1 MPDVI
6 PMQMTAAFWRG
17 KAQRA
22 QRSGDLPEAIRLY
35 RAALR
40 VQESSGV
47 RRELAQV
54 YADAHCFSASERL
67 YLENLAADAEDTD
80 SLYGLARTRSMAG
93 DRQEMADLLDLY
105 LRISPCGEQADHA
118 RDILWDMPRSSRP
131 KKRMRRAETLLYQAE
146 KRRGDPQ
153 TCQKLLRRSWRR
165 GHTPMAAQMLCR
177 FSLQSG
183 NAEAALRYAQ
193 DAAAMEPDNM
203 EARLLLAASLRQMK
217 MLHACASTLRLAA
230 ELCTEPVQMPV
241 FCQYALAIGGAQTAV
256 EMLEKALQKSPASA
270 DCMLLLAM
278 TLRVSEINKERAEE
292 LLQCAAAIDPDHP
305 KVHMLHN
312 MPSEDQPDPA
322 EQFKQSLEVLQRLG
336 AEGSDPQRLRDE
348 IFLMMQMPL
357 PGMTSL
363 AAALFLQM
371 GDAYGLRSVLLRGN
385 LPPQQTGMI
394 LGALASL
401 GSPLPCLA
409 RVDGHMMLLPQQQ
422 RPPYDADL
430 HDLLRHLL
438 RELKD
443 SVPLDLVVR
452 ETPAAWYALPES
464 IRRHCAQGRGAWDT
478 VLSAYLLYRA
488 GEANEAEKIQKESSC
503 PRCVRRGLRRLN
515 NRRENAR

>member
-35 RAALR
+35 RAALQ

-54 YADAHCFSASERL
+54 YADARCFSASERL
-67 YLENLAADAEDTD
+67 YFENLAADPGDTD
-80 SLYGLARTRSMAG
+80 SLYGLARMRSMAG

-105 LRISPCGEQADHA
+105 LRVSPCGEQADHA
-118 RDILWDMPRSSRP
+118 RDILWNMPRSSHP

-146 KRRGDPQ
+146 RRKNDPEA
-153 TCQKLLRRSWRR
+153 CQELLHRSWKR

-177 FSLQSG
+177 FSLQSEK
-183 NAEAALRYAQ
+183 AEAALRYAQ
-193 DAAAMEPDNM
+193 EAAALMPEDMET
-203 EARLLLAASLRQMK
+203 RLLLAAALRKMKMPHACVSALRQ
-217 MLHACASTLRLAA
+217 AA

-241 FCQYALAIGGAQTAV
+241 FCQYALAMDGAEIAV
-256 EMLEKALQKSPASA
+256 GMLEKALQKAPASA
-270 DCMLLLAM
+270 DCMILLAM
-278 TLRVSEINKERAEE
+278 TLSVSNLDEERAEE
-292 LLQCAAAIDPDHP
+292 LVRCASAIDPDHP
-305 KVHMLHN
+305 MLK
-312 MPSEDQPDPA
+312 MLPDMSSGDQIDPA
-322 EQFKQSLEVLQRLG
+322 ERFKQRLELLHRLG
-336 AEGSDPQRLRDE
+336 AEGSDPRRLRDE
-348 IFLMMQMPL
+348 IYLLMQMPL
-357 PGMTSL
+357 PGMMSL
-363 AAALFLQM
+363 AAALFLQI
-371 GDAYGLRSVLLRGN
+371 GDAQGLRSVLLYGN

-409 RVDGHMMLLPQQQ
+409 RVDGHLMLLPQQQ
-422 RPPYDADL
+422 KPPYDADL

-443 SVPLDLVVR
+443 RVPLDLAVR

-464 IRRHCAQGRGAWDT
+464 VRRHCAQGRGAWDT
-478 VLSAYLLYRA
+478 VMSAYLLYRA
-488 GEANEAEKIQKESSC
+488 GEADEAEKVRKKSSC

-515 NRRENAR
+515 NRRENAQ

>member
-22 QRSGDLPEAIRLY
+22 QRTGDLPEAIRLY

-67 YLENLAADAEDTD
+67 YLENLAADAGDTD
-80 SLYGLARTRSMAG
+80 SLYGLARTRSLAG

-105 LRISPCGEQADHA
+105 LRISPCGEQADNA
-118 RDILWDMPRSSRP
+118 RDILWDMPRSLQPR
-131 KKRMRRAETLLYQAE
+131 KRMRRAETLLYQAE
-146 KRRGDPQ
+146 RRKNDPQ
-153 TCQKLLRRSWRR
+153 TCQKLLRKSWRR
-165 GHTPMAAQMLCR
+165 GHTSMAAQMLCR

-183 NAEAALRYAQ
+183 KAEAALRYAQ
-193 DAAAMEPDNM
+193 DAAAMTPDDL
-203 EARLLLAASLRQMK
+203 ETRLLLAASLWQMK
-217 MLHACASTLRLAA
+217 MPHACASALRQAA
-230 ELCTEPVQMPV
+230 KLCTEPIQMPV
-241 FCQYALAIGGAQTAV
+241 FCQYALAMEGAEIAV
-256 EMLEKALQKSPASA
+256 ELLEKALQKAPASA

-278 TLRVSEINKERAEE
+278 TLRVSEMDEKRAEE
-292 LLQCAAAIDPDHP
+292 LLQCAAAIDPDDP
-305 KVHMLHN
+305 MLQMMA
-312 MPSEDQPDPA
+312 MPSEDQLNPG
-322 EQFKQSLEVLQRLG
+322 ERFKQSLELLQRLG
-336 AEGSDPQRLRDE
+336 VEGSDPQKLRNE
-348 IFLMMQMPL
+348 IFFMMQMPL
-357 PGMTSL
+357 PGITSL

-371 GDAYGLRSVLLRGN
+371 EDVYGLRSVLLRGN

-394 LGALASL
+394 LGALATL

-443 SVPLDLVVR
+443 SVPLDLAVR
-452 ETPAAWYALPES
+452 ETPAAWHALPES
-464 IRRHCAQGRGAWDT
+464 VRRHCAQGRGAWDT

-488 GEANEAEKIQKESSC
+488 GEADEAEKIRKESSC

>member
-47 RRELAQV
+47 RRELAQL

-67 YLENLAADAEDTD
+67 YLENLAADAGDTD

-105 LRISPCGEQADHA
+105 LRVSPCGEQADHA
-118 RDILWDMPRSSRP
+118 RDILWDMPRSPRP

-146 KRRGDPQ
+146 RRKNDPEA
-153 TCQKLLRRSWRR
+153 CQELLHRSWKR
-165 GHTPMAAQMLCR
+165 GHTPMAAQMLSR
-177 FSLQSG
+177 FSLQS
-183 NAEAALRYAQ
+183 NARAALRYAQ
-193 DAAAMEPDNM
+193 DAAAMMPDDL
-203 EARLLLAASLRQMK
+203 ETRLLLAAALRQMK
-217 MLHACASTLRLAA
+217 MPHACISALRQAA
-230 ELCTEPVQMPV
+230 KLCTEPVQLAI
-241 FCQYALAIGGAQTAV
+241 FFQRALAMDGVDIAI
-256 EMLEKALQKSPASA
+256 ELLEKALLKAPSST
-270 DCMLLLAM
+270 DCMLMLALALS
-278 TLRVSEINKERAEE
+278 TAGKDEERAAE
-292 LLQCAAAIDPDHP
+292 LLRRASEIDPDDP
-305 KVHMLHN
+305 MVQTMLAAT
-312 MPSEDQPDPA
+312 SEDQPDPA
-322 EQFKQSLEVLQRLG
+322 ERFGQSLEK
-336 AEGSDPQRLRDE
+336 LRHMGPDTPDSWKVREE
-348 IFLMMQMPL
+348 IFFLMQMPMQ
-357 PGMTSL
+357 GITSL
-363 AAALFLQM
+363 VTFLFLQT
-371 GDAYGLRSVLLRGN
+371 GDVKGLRSVLLRGN

-401 GSPLPCLA
+401 GSPMPCLA
-409 RVDGHMMLLPQQQ
+409 RVDGHMMLLPQQE

-438 RELKD
+438 RELKG

-452 ETPAAWYALPES
+452 ETPAAWHALPES
-464 IRRHCAQGRGAWDT
+464 VRRHCAQGRGTWDT
-478 VLSAYLLYRA
+478 VMSAYLLYRA
-488 GEANEAEKIQKESSC
+488 GETDEAEKVREKSSC
-503 PRCVRRGLRRLN
+503 PRFVRRGLRRLN

>member
-22 QRSGDLPEAIRLY
+22 QRSGDLTEAIRLY

-67 YLENLAADAEDTD
+67 YLDNLAADAGDTD

-105 LRISPCGEQADHA
+105 LRVSPCGEQADRA
-118 RDILWDMPRSSRP
+118 RDILWDMPRSSHP

-146 KRRGDPQ
+146 RRRNDPEA
-153 TCQKLLRRSWRR
+153 CRKLLRRSWKR
-165 GHTPMAAQMLCR
+165 GRTPMAAQMLCR
-177 FSLQSG
+177 FSLESG
-183 NAEAALRYAQ
+183 KAEAALRYAQ
-193 DAAAMEPDNM
+193 EAVAMMPDDL
-203 EARLLLAASLRQMK
+203 ETRLLLAASLRQMK
-217 MLHACASTLRLAA
+217 MPHACVSALRQAA

-241 FCQYALAIGGAQTAV
+241 FCQYALAMDGAETAV
-256 EMLEKALQKSPASA
+256 EMLEKTLQKAPASA

-278 TLRVSEINKERAEE
+278 TLRVSGMDEERAEE
-292 LLQCAAAIDPDHP
+292 LLKCASAIDPDDP
-305 KVHMLHN
+305 MLQMMLN
-312 MPSEDQPDPA
+312 MPTGDQIDPA
-322 EQFKQSLEVLQRLG
+322 ERFKQSLELLQRLG
-336 AEGSDPQRLRDE
+336 AEGSDPRRLRDE
-348 IFLMMQMPL
+348 VFFMMQMPL

-371 GDAYGLRSVLLRGN
+371 GDVHGLRSVLLRGN

-443 SVPLDLVVR
+443 SVPLDLAVR

-464 IRRHCAQGRGAWDT
+464 VRRHCAQGRGAWDT
-478 VLSAYLLYRA
+478 VMSAYLLYRA
-488 GEANEAEKIQKESSC
+488 GEADEAEKVRKESSC

>member
-22 QRSGDLPEAIRLY
+22 QRSGDLLEAIRLY

-40 VQESSGV
+40 MQESNSV

-105 LRISPCGEQADHA
+105 LRISPCGEQADRA
-118 RDILWDMPRSSRP
+118 RDILWDMPRSSYP
-131 KKRMRRAETLLYQAE
+131 KKRMRRAETLLNQAE
-146 KRRGDPQ
+146 RRRDPQ
-153 TCQKLLRRSWRR
+153 ICQKLLHRSWQR

-183 NAEAALRYAQ
+183 KAETALRYAQ
-193 DAAAMEPDNM
+193 EAAAMEPEDL
-203 EARLLLAASLRQMK
+203 ETRLLLAVSLWQMK
-217 MLHACASTLRLAA
+217 MPHACTSALQQAA
-230 ELCTEPVQMPV
+230 RLCTEPVQMPV
-241 FCQYALAIGGAQTAV
+241 FCQYALAIGGAEIAV
-256 EMLEKALQKSPASA
+256 EFLENALQKAPVSA
-270 DCMLLLAM
+270 DCMLLLSM
-278 TLRVSEINKERAEE
+278 TLRASGINKERAEE
-292 LLQCAAAIDPDHP
+292 LIRCAAAIDPDHP
-305 KVHMLHN
+305 MLQLLHN
-312 MPSEDQPDPA
+312 TPSADQINPVK
-322 EQFKQSLEVLQRLG
+322 QFKQGLELLQSLET
-336 AEGSDPQRLRDE
+336 EGGDPQRLHDE

-363 AAALFLQM
+363 AAALFLRI
-371 GDAYGLRSVLLRGN
+371 GDVRGLRSVLLRGN

-452 ETPAAWYALPES
+452 EIPAVWRMLPES

-478 VLSAYLLYRA
+478 VLSAYLLYCA
-488 GEANEAEKIQKESSC
+488 GETDEAEIIQKKSSC